1 MNFFEL
7 TSVIYFV
14 IIYYQRKIKELPVKI
29 ERLYEKAKLLPKK
42 PGIYIMKD
50 KSGKVIYVG
59 KSKSLQN
66 RVSQYFTQVESHPI
80 KTRKMVMSAD
90 DFECLFTDTENEAL
104 VLENEFIKKY
114 KPRYNIK
121 LKDDR
126 RYPYLKV
133 EMGAYPR
140 LCMVRS
146 RSNVKH
152 DTAKYF
158 GPYSSSSTVYNL
170 IDTVQKTFKTATCKK
185 KFPEDIGKGRPC
197 LNYHIDRCI
206 GPCTGKIS
214 QEEYRAI
221 FDKILLFLKGDTKEA
236 ADNVKHEML
245 KASDELNFE
254 RAAKLRD
261 IYLSLEKL
269 SQNQKIIA
277 SPETDQD
284 VFGIYSDDI
293 SACIAVLF
301 IRGGKLADMDSFIF
315 DADEIPDASSFSAF
329 LIEFYK
335 KREYVPRQIIIA
347 HSLMWD
353 CEPERRYLTLQS
365 GYNVKFVFP
374 ERGELKKLNDMAC
387 ENARSIALH
396 SREVNQKSDS
406 LLTELAQLLKLEVVP
421 ERIEAYDISNT
432 GDTHITCG
440 MIVIEN
446 GAFKKRDYRSFNIK
460 SESQDDYAAMTEA
473 LSRRISH
480 AEDDSFP
487 PLPDLILLDGGKGH
501 VSTIKELF
509 GRMNIEIPVFGMVK
523 DSFHK
528 TRSLTDEYNE
538 ISIAKNIT
546 IFNFICKIQEEVHRF
561 SFSKMD
567 ARRSKGMVSSRLEK
581 IDGIG
586 EVKAKKLMKHFKS
599 IKAVSMAS
607 EQELTAVDGI
617 TKKDAANITAFFEK

>member
-1 MNFFEL
+1 MKTE
-7 TSVIYFV
+7 
-14 IIYYQRKIKELPVKI
+14 K
-29 ERLYEKAKLLPKK
+29 LYEKARLLPKK
-42 PGIYIMKD
+42 PGVYLIKD
-50 KSGKVIYVG
+50 KNGKVIYVG
-59 KSKSLQN
+59 KSKTLQN
-66 RVSQYFTQVESHPI
+66 RVSQYFTQIENHPV

-133 EMGAYPR
+133 ETEGYPK
-140 LCMVRS
+140 LSVVRS
-146 RSNVKH
+146 RSSQKH

-170 IDTVQKTFKTATCKK
+170 IETIQKTFKTATCNK
-185 KFPEDIGKGRPC
+185 KFPQDICKGRPC
-197 LNYHIDRCI
+197 LNYHIDRCV
-206 GPCTGKIS
+206 GPCTGKITL
-214 QEEYRAI
+214 EEYREI
-221 FDKILLFLKGDTKEA
+221 FDKIILFLKGDIRQA
-236 ADNVKHEML
+236 SDNIKQEML

-261 IYLSLEKL
+261 MYIALEKL

-284 VFGIYSDDI
+284 VFGIYTDEV

-315 DADEIPDASSFSAF
+315 GADEIPDPSSFSAF

-335 KREYVPRQIIIA
+335 KREYVPRQIIISN
-347 HSLMWD
+347 SLKWD
-353 CEPERRYLTLQS
+353 CEPEKQYLTLQS

-374 ERGELKKLNDMAC
+374 ERGEMKKLNDMAC
-387 ENARSIALH
+387 ENAKSIALH
-396 SREVNQKSDS
+396 SREVNQKSDT
-406 LLTELAQLLKLEVVP
+406 LLIELADILQLEVIP

-432 GDTHITCG
+432 GDAHITCG
-440 MIVIEN
+440 MVVIEN
-446 GAFKKRDYRSFNIK
+446 ASFRRRDYRSFNIR
-460 SESQDDYAAMTEA
+460 SDSQDDYGAMAEA
-473 LSRRISH
+473 LKRRISH
-480 AEDDSFP
+480 ADDENFP

-501 VSTIKELF
+501 VSVIRRLF
-509 GRMNIEIPVFGMVK
+509 NSLGVEIPVFGMVK

-528 TRSLTDEYNE
+528 TRSLTDDNYE
-538 ISIAKNIT
+538 ISIAKNIP
-546 IFNFICKIQEEVHRF
+546 IFNFIYKIQEEVHRF

-567 ARRSKGMVSSRLEK
+567 SRRAKHMTSSKLER

-586 EVKAKKLMKHFKS
+586 EVKAKRLMSHFKS
-599 IKAVSMAS
+599 IKAVSQAS
-607 EQELTAVDGI
+607 KDELCEVKGI
-617 TKKDAANITAFFEK
+617 TAKDAENIKEFFNK

>member
-1 MNFFEL
+1 M
-7 TSVIYFV
+7 
-14 IIYYQRKIKELPVKI
+14 KI
-29 ERLYEKAKLLPKK
+29 EKLYEKARLLPKK
-42 PGIYIMKD
+42 PGIYLMKD
-50 KSGKVIYVG
+50 KNGKVIYVG
-59 KSKSLQN
+59 KSKALQN
-66 RVSQYFTQVESHPI
+66 RVSQYFTQVENHPV
-80 KTRKMVMSAD
+80 KTRRMVMAVD

-133 EMGAYPR
+133 ELSPFPR
-140 LCMVRS
+140 LSMVRS
-146 RSNVKH
+146 RSSVKH

-158 GPYSSSSTVYNL
+158 GPYSSSATVYNL
-170 IDTVQKTFKTATCKK
+170 IDTVQKTFKIASCKRR
-185 KFPEDIGKGRPC
+185 FPQDIGKGRPC
-197 LNYHIDRCI
+197 LNYHIDRCM
-206 GPCTGKIS
+206 GLCTGKIPMD
-214 QEEYRAI
+214 EYRAV
-221 FDKILLFLKGDTKEA
+221 FDKILMFLKGDTKEVTE
-236 ADNVKHEML
+236 NIKHEML

-261 IYLSLEKL
+261 MYIALDKL

-284 VFGIYSDDI
+284 VFGIYTDEV

-301 IRGGKLADMDSFIF
+301 IRRGKLADMDSFIF
-315 DADEIPDASSFSAF
+315 GADEIPDSSSFSAF

-335 KREYVPRQIIIA
+335 KREYVPRQIIVS
-347 HSLMWD
+347 HSLLWD
-353 CEPERRYLTLQS
+353 CEPERQYLTLQS
-365 GYNVKFVFP
+365 GYHVKFVFP

-396 SREVNQKSDS
+396 SREVNQRSDT
-406 LLTELAQLLKLEVVP
+406 LLMELADILKLEVLP

-432 GDTHITCG
+432 GDAHITCG
-440 MIVIEN
+440 MIVLEN
-446 GAFKKRDYRSFNIK
+446 GNFRKRDYRSFNIK

-473 LSRRISH
+473 LKRRISH
-480 AEDDSFP
+480 ADDENFP

-501 VSTIKELF
+501 VSTIKPLF
-509 GRMNIEIPVFGMVK
+509 ASLGVEIPVFGMVK

-528 TRSLTDEYNE
+528 TRSLTDEENE
-538 ISIAKNIT
+538 ISIAKNIP
-546 IFNFICKIQEEVHRF
+546 IFNFIYKIQEEVHRF

-567 ARRSKGMVSSRLEK
+567 SRRTKSMVSSKLEK

-586 EVKAKKLMKHFKS
+586 EIKSKRLMSHFKS
-599 IKAVSMAS
+599 IKAISQAS
-607 EQELTAVDGI
+607 EEDLRIIKGI
-617 TKKDAANITAFFEK
+617 SERDVENIMNFFKKHNL